1 MSEHQA
7 EERYVRQIPIMGVEG
22 INKLKGAKV
31 FVGRCGG
38 VGGTVVNYLIRSGVG
53 KLICAHGGRIVPE
66 YLNRMQLAY
75 ETDLGKLCVE
85 AFRDKTDKINSAAEI
100 TYIDKNITEIDNI
113 DELLQDV
120 DLVVD
125 AHPLFEERY
134 ALNDVALRLGVPM
147 VSGAMYGDEGYV
159 FTVLPGKTPCLRC
172 LYPERP
178 KFWTNIKVFPAL
190 GMGPGI
196 IGCTMAREAIE
207 IILHGTSPLS
217 GKMLHFDLTDMDFTV
232 LDMPS
237 TPCTHYQKE
246 LQDA

>member
-1 MSEHQA
+1 MTQPKS
-7 EERYVRQIPIMGVEG
+7 EERYVRQIPIMGEEG
-22 INKLKGAKV
+22 IQKLKESTV

-53 KLICAHGGRIVPE
+53 NLICAHGGKIVPE

-75 ETDLGKLCVE
+75 EGDVGKPCVE
-85 AFRDKTDKINSAAEI
+85 AFRDKTEKINPASKI
-100 TYIDKNITEIDNI
+100 RYIDKNITEINDL
-113 DELLQDV
+113 DDV
-120 DLVVD
+120 LSGVDVVID

-134 ALNDVALRLGVPM
+134 ELNEAALRLNVPM

-159 FTVLPGKTPCLRC
+159 FSIKPRQTACMRC

-196 IGCTMAREAIE
+196 IGCTMARETIE
-207 IILHGTSPLS
+207 LLLHGKSPLL
-217 GKMLHFDLTDMDFTV
+217 GRMLHFDLTDMDFSV
-232 LDMPS
+232 LEMPKV
-237 TPCTHYQKE
+237 TCNH
-246 LQDA
+246 